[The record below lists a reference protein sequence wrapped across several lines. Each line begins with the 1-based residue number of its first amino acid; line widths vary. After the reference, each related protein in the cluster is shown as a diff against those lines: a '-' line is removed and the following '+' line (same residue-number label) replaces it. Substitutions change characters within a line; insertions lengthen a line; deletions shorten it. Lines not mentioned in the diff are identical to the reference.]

1 MIAII
6 GGGPAGI
13 ALGLELDRRGVAYE
27 LFEAKTLAATWRA
40 VPSGVH
46 VLSPWWTN
54 VLQYRQAL
62 HGNPLRKPPAEVYLA
77 HLEKMAGQLRG
88 TLRTGCRVDALRADG
103 NGGWLLETAVG
114 GHGPYRAVVMAT
126 GYFATPRPAE
136 PEIATDGSLPMLHA
150 ADIVDYGQ
158 LEGLREGELPVVV
171 VGKRVTAGQL
181 LLELDARA
189 IPTALSI
196 RSSLQYRRHGFV
208 ASIRE
213 CAYFF
218 WEELQARLV
227 PNLRRVSFPVMEGGA
242 TEKLVGSG
250 KVAVLPVIT
259 AISNGRLLLAD
270 GRQQA
275 AAAVILAT
283 GYHPGLGLLPAGLE
297 VDAYGI
303 PKNADFQLKDMPGVH
318 LLGFDNVYDHRSR
331 YLRGIRADAAR
342 LAGRLALSVDGA
354 RMK

>member
-13 ALGLELDRRGVAYE
+13 ALGLELDRRGLAYE
-27 LFEAKTLAATWRA
+27 LFEASSLAATWRA
-40 VPSGVH
+40 VPPGLH

-54 VLQYRQAL
+54 VLQYREAFS
-62 HGNPLRKPPAEVYLA
+62 GNPLRKPPAEVYLA

-88 TLRTGCRVDALRADG
+88 TVRTSCRVDALHADDS
-103 NGGWLLETAVG
+103 GGWLLETAAG
-114 GHGPYRAVVMAT
+114 GYGPYSAVVMAT

-136 PEIATDGSLPMLHA
+136 PEISTDGSLPMLHA

-158 LEGLREGELPVVV
+158 LEGLRNGGLPVVV

-196 RSSLQYRRHGFV
+196 RSGLQYRRHGLV
-208 ASIRE
+208 ASMRE

-227 PNLRRVSFPVMEGGA
+227 PNLRRASFPVMEGGA
-242 TEKLVGSG
+242 TEKLVSSG

-259 AISNGRLLLAD
+259 AISSGRLLLAD

-283 GYHPGLGLLPAGLE
+283 GYHPGLGLLPVGME

-303 PKNADFQLKDMPGVH
+303 PKNEDFQLQGMPGVH

-342 LAGRLALSVDGA
+342 LAGRLALSVGRA
-354 RMK
+354 RTK

>member
-13 ALGLELDRRGVAYE
+13 ALGLELDRRGLPYE
-27 LFEAKTLAATWRA
+27 LFEASSLAATWRA
-40 VPSGVH
+40 VPPGLH

-54 VLQYRQAL
+54 VLQYREAFS
-62 HGNPLRKPPAEVYLA
+62 GNPLRKPPAEVYLA

-88 TLRTGCRVDALRADG
+88 TLHTGCRVDALDADG
-103 NGGWLLETAVG
+103 NGGWLLDTTSG
-114 GHGPYRAVVMAT
+114 RHGPYRAVVMAT
-126 GYFATPRPAE
+126 GYFATPRPAQ
-136 PEIATDGSLPMLHA
+136 PEITSDGSLPMLHA

-158 LEGLREGELPVVV
+158 LEALRAGDLPVVV

-196 RSSLQYRRHGFV
+196 RSELQYRRHGLV
-208 ASIRE
+208 ASVRE

-227 PNLRRVSFPVMEGGA
+227 PNLRRASFPVMEGGA
-242 TEKLVGSG
+242 TQRLVGSG

-270 GRQQA
+270 GRQQP

-297 VDAYGI
+297 ADAYGI
-303 PKNADFQLKDMPGVH
+303 PKNVDFQLQAMPGVH

-342 LAGRLALSVDGA
+342 LARLLALSPGGA
-354 RMK
+354 VQR